1 VPGPN
6 GFCYDEIIVFA
17 ELSMPSVLS
26 ANLAMILFTVTTNAV
41 AQLLLKRGMTGI
53 GDLSA
58 AGGGIIGTAFTVLF
72 NPYVFAG
79 LCTFVISMASHLF
92 VLSRV
97 QLSYAYPFL
106 SLAYV
111 IVAVGSWYLFSEDI
125 GLWRVLGIGL
135 IILGTIFIAQS

>member
-1 VPGPN
+1 
-6 GFCYDEIIVFA
+6 
-17 ELSMPSVLS
+17 MPSVLS

-41 AQLLLKRGMTGI
+41 AQLLLKRGMPGI